1 MGSKDA
7 VNREAVAGCRE
18 RMVCYDPYDD
28 TCHHTS
34 KANFVGF
41 PKDSFHGEILPGE
54 SSVNVHTEAAN
65 FTLVKSR
72 ESKHSSWLVS
82 AKSLYSPF

>member
-1 MGSKDA
+1 MIHMMTLA
-7 VNREAVAGCRE
+7 TILARPILLV
-18 RMVCYDPYDD
+18 
-28 TCHHTS
+28 
-34 KANFVGF
+34 F